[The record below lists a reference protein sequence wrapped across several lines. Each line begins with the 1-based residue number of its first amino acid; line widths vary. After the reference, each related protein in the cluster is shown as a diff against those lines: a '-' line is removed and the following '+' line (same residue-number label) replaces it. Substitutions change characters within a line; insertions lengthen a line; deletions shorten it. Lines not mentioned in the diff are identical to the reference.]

1 MPCADYLREKDGANL
16 KSTRYFQE
24 NMEKAKMEILK
35 NTGHI
40 VNEENPGKKADWQ
53 SFANLLI
60 KTKNLYACSA
70 KSI

>member
-1 MPCADYLREKDGANL
+1 M

-35 NTGHI
+35 NTGYI
-40 VNEENPGKKADWQ
+40 VNEENPGKKADRQ

>member
-1 MPCADYLREKDGANL
+1 
-16 KSTRYFQE
+16 
-24 NMEKAKMEILK
+24 MEILK

-40 VNEENPGKKADWQ
+40 VNEESPGKKADWQ